1 VGLDEETVVG
11 GFGFFADQ
19 EFSTF
24 LFAEFDVVVD
34 FIELDFGDLGALVGV
49 FVEWVSH
56 FVRFRKFCEFLG
68 EFIFDR
74 FMDVNS
80 CGRTTDLS
88 LIVEPVVRTTKN
100 KGGYI
105 PLWLHLTA
113 CSISASSN
121 TILGLLPPSSRVTFF
136 NPAV

>member
-19 EFSTF
+19 EFCAL

-34 FIELDFGDLGALVGV
+34 FIELDFGDLGTLVGI

-56 FVRFRKFCEFLG
+56 FVRFSEFCEFLG

-80 CGRTTDLS
+80 CSRTTDLS
-88 LIVEPVVRTTKN
+88 LIVEPVVRTKH
-100 KGGYI
+100 KSRHI